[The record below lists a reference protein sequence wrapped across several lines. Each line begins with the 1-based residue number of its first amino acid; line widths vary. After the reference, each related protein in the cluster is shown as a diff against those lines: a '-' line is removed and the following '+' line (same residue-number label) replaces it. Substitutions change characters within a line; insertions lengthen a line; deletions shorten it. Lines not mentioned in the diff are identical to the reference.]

1 MTALEYMEKQLQ
13 KHSMNLER
21 EIKRGAPE
29 ADLCNIALK
38 IGYYE
43 EAVDAL
49 KMSAYVEV
57 TRYFGKQ
64 AAETLKKLKEAG
76 YDPKR

>member
-1 MTALEYMEKQLQ
+1 MVTAMTALEYMEKQLQ

-29 ADLCNIALK
+29 EVLRNIALK

-43 EAVDAL
+43 EAVEVL
-49 KMSAYVEV
+49 KG
-57 TRYFGKQ
+57 R
-64 AAETLKKLKEAG
+64 
-76 YDPKR
+76 

>member
-49 KMSAYVEV
+49 KMAAGMDHLNSPQEILVGMGVTEAEEV
-57 TRYFGKQ
+57 RMIS
-64 AAETLKKLKEAG
+64 
-76 YDPKR
+76 